1 MKRIV
6 TLIAMVAFL
15 AGSSVMAKTKAYA
28 GASAKL
34 NDSPSFG
41 GGTVLKPGTELEV
54 IGTEGL
60 FLKVKVDGK
69 TGYVAKMSTTENPSV
84 GKLNVNKSGESDS
97 NTVAARKRSSAYSET
112 ASARGLTNS
121 ESMRAKGGAGEA
133 IDYTGVEWIEKL
145 SDGIKEED
153 RNSFNSER

>member
-1 MKRIV
+1 MKKIL

-34 NDSPSFG
+34 NESPSFG

-84 GKLNVNKSGESDS
+84 GKLNVNKTGDSDNS
-97 NTVAARKRSSAYSET
+97 VSARKRSSAYSET

-121 ESMRAKGGAGEA
+121 ESMRAKGAAGEA

-145 SDGIKEED
+145 SDSIKEED